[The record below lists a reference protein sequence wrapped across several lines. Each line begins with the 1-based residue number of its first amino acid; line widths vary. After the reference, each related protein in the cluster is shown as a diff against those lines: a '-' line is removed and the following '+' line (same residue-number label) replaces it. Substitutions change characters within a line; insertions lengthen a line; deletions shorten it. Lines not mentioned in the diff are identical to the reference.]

1 MRRLKSNSV
10 SNTNNFT
17 KTSKI
22 KTQHLFQ
29 NSSGR
34 GLPSKK
40 DLNSTSDLSG
50 CENGASCDAPLT
62 VANDSMLP

>member
-17 KTSKI
+17 KTFEHN
-22 KTQHLFQ
+22 TYQ